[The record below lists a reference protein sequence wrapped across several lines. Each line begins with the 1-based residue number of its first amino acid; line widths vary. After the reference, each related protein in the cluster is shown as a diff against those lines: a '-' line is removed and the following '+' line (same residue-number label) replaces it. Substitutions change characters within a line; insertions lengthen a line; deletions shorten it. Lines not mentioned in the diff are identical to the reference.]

1 MTIRSTCVRRET
13 KDGRREIRRLTSH
26 ISHLTFLDQSRLL
39 RATSILAFRTLT
51 LLLLAAAS
59 GCGRSPAVNFY
70 TLAAM
75 APEAAS
81 TAAASHSVAVGPV
94 TLPELV
100 DRPQL
105 VIRVAASRVDIL
117 ETHRWAEPLKNE
129 IPRVL
134 AENLARLLRPARV
147 STYGQS
153 ASRDA
158 EYRVLV
164 DIQRFESVPGDGV
177 TIEALWSVRRTA
189 VGAVPGKGRSIVR
202 EPAVGT
208 GYEALVAAHG
218 RALAAI
224 SRDIAQ
230 ALLEEEG
237 HKDTKSRK
245 TGESND

>member
-1 MTIRSTCVRRET
+1 MTIRGTYPSHFSLLTCA
-13 KDGRREIRRLTSH
+13 I
-26 ISHLTFLDQSRLL
+26 FLLV
-39 RATSILAFRTLT
+39 
-51 LLLLAAAS
+51 AAS
-59 GCGRSPAVNFY
+59 GCARSPVVNFY
-70 TLAAM
+70 TLTAV

-81 TAAASHSVAVGPV
+81 PAAAYHSVVVGPV

-105 VIRVAASRVDIL
+105 VIRVDANRVDIL
-117 ETHRWAEPLKNE
+117 ETYRWAEPLKNE
-129 IPRVL
+129 IPRLL

-164 DIQRFESVPGDGV
+164 DIQRFESIPGDGV
-177 TIEALWSVRRTA
+177 TIGSLWSVSRNA
-189 VGAVPGKGRSIVR
+189 VGAIPRKGRSLVH
-202 EPAVGT
+202 EPAVGA
-208 GYEALVAAHG
+208 GYDALVAAHG

-230 ALLEEEG
+230 ALSEEEG
-237 HKDTKSRK
+237 RK
-245 TGESND
+245 YP